1 MYLLRIDGV
10 LQRDYNGHERA
21 NYHIAQNLT
30 EEQRHYS
37 QLEKEV
43 LTLIIAI
50 ERFHKILWGR
60 KFTLQTDH
68 ILLFQIENINSLWQF
83 HKPRRNTICIAIR
96 WALSFSQAL
105 VGRENMSRPPRGSAI
120 SKNLRFRFA
129 WRAKESRKA
138 ITLEAGYILILS
150 VFNSLS

>member
-50 ERFHKILWGR
+50 ERFHKIL
-60 KFTLQTDH
+60 
-68 ILLFQIENINSLWQF
+68 
-83 HKPRRNTICIAIR
+83 
-96 WALSFSQAL
+96 
-105 VGRENMSRPPRGSAI
+105 
-120 SKNLRFRFA
+120 
-129 WRAKESRKA
+129 
-138 ITLEAGYILILS
+138 
-150 VFNSLS
+150 